1 MTLWS
6 IALTQVLTGRGGAVF
21 TRRLTSSVA
30 VATLVAMASTAGAA
44 AASASPAWDPVHHSP
59 VVPTSDHGRGAS
71 VPFTEYS
78 AVGSQTNGTVIG
90 PSDNLYTLA
99 DEAVGRTAVTLSG
112 AGRYVDFT
120 LAKPANA
127 VDLRYSIPD
136 SADGTGLTTPLKL
149 YVDGQARPDLTL
161 SSVYDWFYGSYPFTN
176 DPADLHGHHMYDDV
190 RTLLGRTLPAGTQVR
205 FEIANPS
212 IPVTINVAD
221 FQEVAPPAPQPR
233 GSISVLSY
241 GADPSGQT
249 DSTTAI
255 QNAINAGSADGKAVY
270 IPPGNYDVTA
280 HLIVNNVTL
289 TGAGEWYS
297 VLGGNGV
304 GVFGNFS
311 PSPST
316 NVHLSNFAIYG
327 QVNARV
333 DSEDFMG
340 IGGSLQDST
349 ISNVWISHVQAGIW
363 MTGPFTNLKISNV
376 RIQDTVADGINF
388 DGGITNSSVTN
399 AYIRNTGDDG
409 IALWSNGVADAN
421 DVISHDTVVL
431 PILANNFAIY
441 GGSDNSITHDYGT
454 DTITQGG
461 GIQVGNRFSAVPLA
475 GTTTIADNTLVRTG
489 TLDPNGRFGVGAIW
503 FYASDGEDMTGTIN
517 VDHNT
522 ILDSPYDAFGFVGD
536 YIPNATPPAYAIDN
550 VNINDN
556 YVRNV
561 GSFVFQLQSAGTIS
575 NTHVTG
581 TVGQDGT
588 MACGYGITPTYGTG
602 NTGYSGSECAFPPFD
617 YLATST
623 SSLDFGLVNLNTTS
637 PTQSVSITNPGPDP
651 APISSVYATGGF
663 AETNNCPA
671 TLAVGATCTATVTI
685 TPTSVQQYLGNLV
698 FDVNPASNPFAPYV
712 VSLSAAVYN
721 PTGNLALTATAS
733 ADNTLA
739 GFPASNAN
747 DGNQATYWQAANS
760 TGDLTL
766 ALAEP
771 APVDRIVLELPQGWG
786 DRDQTIEVD
795 GSTDGSTWTTLAPS
809 ATYLFSASNAAGNNV
824 VDISIP
830 SDPTVSYLRLDV
842 SNNTVQGAPQ
852 IAEFGVYSN

>member
-1 MTLWS
+1 VF
-6 IALTQVLTGRGGAVF
+6 ARCLTTG
-21 TRRLTSSVA
+21 VA
-30 VATLVAMASTAGAA
+30 VATLVALAGSAGVA
-44 AASASPAWDPVHHSP
+44 AASASPRPAPGRDPGYSQVT
-59 VVPTSDHGRGAS
+59 PTSNGDQGAQ
-71 VPFTEYS
+71 VPFTQYS
-78 AVGSQTNGTVIG
+78 AVNAQNTGTLIG
-90 PSDNLYTLA
+90 PSDNLYTLPA
-99 DEAVGRTAVTLSG
+99 EAIGRTAVTLNG
-112 AGRYVDFT
+112 AGQYVQFT
-120 LAKPANA
+120 LVKPANS

-136 SADGTGLTTPLKL
+136 SSDGTGLTTPLKV
-149 YVDGQARPDLTL
+149 YVNGQARPDLTL
-161 SSVYDWFYGSYPFTN
+161 SSTYDWFYGSYPFTN
-176 DPADLHGHHMYDDV
+176 DPADLDGHHMYDDV
-190 RTLLGRTLPAGTQVR
+190 RTQLGRTLPAGTQVR
-205 FEIANPS
+205 FEITDPS
-212 IPVTINVAD
+212 IPVTLNVAD
-221 FQEVAPPAPQPR
+221 FEEVAPPAPQPR

-241 GADPSGQT
+241 GADPTGQT

-255 QNAINAGSADGKAVY
+255 QNAINAGSAAGKAVY
-270 IPPGNYDVTA
+270 IPPGNFLVTS

-304 GVFGNFS
+304 GVFGNFA
-311 PSPST
+311 PTPST

-349 ISNVWISHVQAGIW
+349 ISNVWIQHVQAGIW

-388 DGGITNSSVTN
+388 DGGITDSSVTN
-399 AYIRNTGDDG
+399 TYIQNTGDDG

-421 DVISHDTVVL
+421 DTIAYDTVQL
-431 PILANNFAIY
+431 PVLANNFAIY
-441 GGSDNSITHDYGT
+441 GGSDNTITHDYGT

-461 GIQVGNRFSAVPLA
+461 GIQVGNRFSAVPLS

-489 TLDPNGRFGVGAIW
+489 TLDPNWRFGVGAIW
-503 FYASDGEDMTGTIN
+503 FYASDGADMTGTIN
-517 VDHNT
+517 VEHNT

-556 YVRNV
+556 IVHNV
-561 GSFVFQLQSAGTIS
+561 GTFVFQLQSAGSNDTIS
-575 NTHVTG
+575 NVVASG
-581 TVGQDGT
+581 TIGQDGT
-588 MACGYGITPTYGTG
+588 MACAYGITPTYGSG
-602 NTGYSGSECAFPPFD
+602 NTGWSGSECTFPPFD
-617 YLATST
+617 YLSTST
-623 SSLDFGLVNLNTTS
+623 SSVDFGLVNLNTQS
-637 PTQSVSITNPGPDP
+637 PAQTVTITNPGPDP

-671 TLAVGATCTATVTI
+671 TLAVGASCTATVTV
-685 TPTSVQQYLGNLV
+685 TPTAVQQYQGNLV
-698 FDVNPASNPFAPYV
+698 FDANPLNNPFAPYV

-721 PTGNLALTATAS
+721 PNGNLGLTATAS

-747 DGNQATYWQAANS
+747 DGNQATYWQAANA
-760 TGDLTL
+760 TGVLTL
-766 ALAEP
+766 QLAEA
-771 APVDRIVLELPQGWG
+771 APVDRVVLELPQGWG

-795 GSTDGSTWTTLAPS
+795 GSTDGTNWTQLVAPT
-809 ATYLFSASNAAGNNV
+809 AYLFSANNAAGNNV
-824 VDISIP
+824 VSISVP
-830 SDPTVSYLRLDV
+830 STTLNYIRVDV

-852 IAEFGVYSN
+852 IAEFQVYSN

>member
-1 MTLWS
+1 MFARCLTTGV
-6 IALTQVLTGRGGAVF
+6 AL
-21 TRRLTSSVA
+21 
-30 VATLVAMASTAGAA
+30 ATLVALGSSAGVA
-44 AASASPAWDPVHHSP
+44 AASATQKPALGRDPGYSQVS
-59 VVPTSDHGRGAS
+59 PTSDGDRGAQ
-71 VPFTEYS
+71 VPFIEYS
-78 AVGSQTNGTVIG
+78 AVKAQNTGTVIG
-90 PSDNLYTLA
+90 PSDNLYTLPA
-99 DEAVGRTAVTLSG
+99 EAVGRTAVTLSA
-112 AGRYVDFT
+112 AGQYVEFT
-120 LAKPANA
+120 LVKPANA

-136 SADGTGLTTPLKL
+136 SAGGTGLTTPLK
-149 YVDGQARPDLTL
+149 VSVNGQARPDLTL
-161 SSVYDWFYGSYPFTN
+161 SSTYDWFYGSYPFTN
-176 DPADLHGHHMYDDV
+176 DPANLGGHHMYDDV
-190 RTLLGRTLPAGTQVR
+190 RTQLGRTLPAGARVR
-205 FEIANPS
+205 FEIADPS

-221 FQEVAPPAPQPR
+221 FEEVAPPAPQPR

-241 GADPSGQT
+241 GADPTGQT

-255 QNAINAGSADGKAVY
+255 QNAINAGSAQGKAVY
-270 IPPGNYDVTA
+270 IPAGNFLVTA

-297 VLGGNGV
+297 QLAGNGV
-304 GVFGNFS
+304 GVFGNFA

-316 NVHLSNFAIYG
+316 NVHLSNFAILG

-349 ISNVWISHVQAGIW
+349 ISNVLIEHVQAGIW

-388 DGGITNSSVTN
+388 DGGVTDSSVTN
-399 AYIRNTGDDG
+399 TYIRNTGDDG

-441 GGSDNSITHDYGT
+441 GGNDNSITHDYGT

-489 TLDPNGRFGVGAIW
+489 TLDPNWRFGVGAIW

-522 ILDSPYDAFGFVGD
+522 IIDSPYDAFGFVGD

-550 VNINDN
+550 VHINDN
-556 YVRNV
+556 LVHNV
-561 GSFVFQLQSAGTIS
+561 GTFVFQLQSAGSDDTIS
-575 NTHVTG
+575 NVVTTG

-588 MACGYGITPTYGTG
+588 MACGYGITVTDGAG
-602 NTGYSGSECAFPPFD
+602 NSGWSGSECAFPPFD
-617 YLATST
+617 YLSTST
-623 SSLDFGLVNLNTTS
+623 SSLQFGLVNLNTQS
-637 PTQSVSITNPGPDP
+637 PAQTVTITNPGPDA

-663 AETNNCPA
+663 DETNNCPA
-671 TLAVGATCTATVTI
+671 TLAVGASCTATVTV
-685 TPTSVQQYLGNLV
+685 TPTAVQQYLGSLV
-698 FDVNPASNPFAPYV
+698 FNANPLNNPFAPYV

-721 PTGNLALTATAS
+721 PNGNLGLTATAS

-739 GFPASNAN
+739 GFPAGNAN

-760 TGDLTL
+760 AGVLTL
-766 ALAEP
+766 KLAEA
-771 APVDRIVLELPQGWG
+771 APVDRLVLELPQGWG
-786 DRDQTIEVD
+786 DRHQTIEVD
-795 GSTDGSTWTTLAPS
+795 GSTDGTTWTQLVAPT
-809 ATYLFSASNAAGNNV
+809 AYLFSANNAAGNNV
-824 VDISIP
+824 VDIPVP
-830 SDPTVSYLRLDV
+830 STTVNYIRIDV
-842 SNNTVQGAPQ
+842 SNNDVQGAPQ
-852 IAEFGVYSN
+852 IAEFQVYSN

>member
-1 MTLWS
+1 
-6 IALTQVLTGRGGAVF
+6 VF
-21 TRRLTSSVA
+21 ARRLTSSVA
-30 VATLVAMASTAGAA
+30 LATLVALASSAGAV
-44 AASASPAWDPVHHSP
+44 AASASPASHPSHHSP
-59 VVPTSDHGRGAS
+59 VVPTSDHGRGAA

-78 AVGSQTNGTVIG
+78 AVGSQNNGTVIG
-90 PSDNLYTLA
+90 PSDNLYTLPA
-99 DEAVGRTAVTLSG
+99 EAVNRTAVTLSG
-112 AGRYVDFT
+112 AGQYVDFT
-120 LAKPANA
+120 LAKAANA

-136 SADGTGLTTPLKL
+136 SADGTGLTTPLK
-149 YVDGQARPDLTL
+149 VFVNGRAKPDLTL
-161 SSVYDWFYGSYPFTN
+161 SSEYDWFYGSYPFTN
-176 DPADLHGHHMYDDV
+176 DPSALDGHHMYDDV
-190 RTLLGRTLPAGTQVR
+190 RTLLGGTLPAGTQVR

-212 IPVTINVAD
+212 IPVTLDVAD
-221 FQEVAPPAPQPR
+221 FQEVAPPASQPR

-241 GADPSGQT
+241 GADPSGKT

-255 QNAINAGSADGKAVY
+255 QNAINAGSAAGKAVY
-270 IPPGNYDVTA
+270 IPPGNFLVTA

-304 GVFGNFS
+304 GVFGNFA

-316 NVHLSNFAIYG
+316 NVHLSNFAISG

-349 ISNVWISHVQAGIW
+349 ISNVWIQHVQAGIW

-388 DGGITNSSVTN
+388 DGGITDSSVTN
-399 AYIRNTGDDG
+399 TYIRNTGDDG
-409 IALWSNGVADAN
+409 IALWSNGVADSG

-441 GGSDNSITHDYGT
+441 GGNDNAVVNNYAD

-475 GTTTIADNTLVRTG
+475 GTTTIANNTLIRTG
-489 TLDPNGRFGVGAIW
+489 TLDPNWKFGVGAIW
-503 FYASDGEDMTGTIN
+503 FYASDGADMTGTIN

-550 VNINDN
+550 VNIDHNL
-556 YVRNV
+556 VRNV
-561 GSFVFQLQSAGTIS
+561 GSFVFQLQSAGSNDTIS
-575 NTHVTG
+575 NVHASG
-581 TVGQDGT
+581 TIGVDGT

-602 NTGYSGSECAFPPFD
+602 NTGWTGSECTFPPFNI
-617 YLATST
+617 LSTST
-623 SSLDFGLVNLNTTS
+623 SSVDFGLVNLNTQS
-637 PTQSVSITNPGPDP
+637 PAQTVTITNPGPDA

-663 AETNNCPA
+663 TETNNCPA
-671 TLAVGATCTATVTI
+671 TLAVGASCTATVTV
-685 TPTSVQQYLGNLV
+685 TPTAVQQYQGNLV
-698 FDVNPASNPFAPYV
+698 FAANPLNNPFAPYV

-721 PTGNLALTATAS
+721 PNGNLGLTATAS

-739 GFPASNAN
+739 GFPAGNAN

-760 TGDLTL
+760 TGALTL
-766 ALAEP
+766 ALAKS

-786 DRDQTIEVD
+786 DRHQTIEVD
-795 GSTDGSTWTTLAPS
+795 GSTDGSTWTTLSPS
-809 ATYLFSASNAAGNNV
+809 AAYLFSANNADGNNV
-824 VDISIP
+824 VTITIP
-830 SDPTVSYLRLDV
+830 SATVNYLRIDV
-842 SNNTVQGAPQ
+842 SNNDVQGAPQ
-852 IAEFGVYSN
+852 IAEFEAFSN

>member
-1 MTLWS
+1 ML
-6 IALTQVLTGRGGAVF
+6 A
-21 TRRLTSSVA
+21 RRLTSSVA
-30 VATLVAMASTAGAA
+30 AATLVALASSVGVAA
-44 AASASPAWDPVHHSP
+44 AASAAPASDSVSSSP
-59 VVPTSDHGRGAS
+59 VVATSAGNQGAA
-71 VPFTEYS
+71 VPFTEYN
-78 AVGSQTNGTVIG
+78 AVGSDTNGTEIG
-90 PSDNLYTLA
+90 PSTNLYTLA
-99 DEAVGRTAVTLSG
+99 AEAVGRTAITLSG
-112 AGRYVDFT
+112 AGQYIDFT

-136 SADGTGLTTPLKL
+136 SADGTGLTTPLS
-149 YVDGQARPDLTL
+149 VFVNGHQRHDLTL

-176 DPADLHGHHMYDDV
+176 DPSALGGHHMYDDV
-190 RTLLGRTLPAGTQVR
+190 RTMFGRTLPAGTHVR
-205 FEIANPS
+205 FEIANPA

-221 FQEVAPPAPQPR
+221 FQEVAPPAPQPA

-241 GADPSGQT
+241 GADPTGQT

-255 QNAINAGSADGKAVY
+255 QNAINAGSAAGKAVY
-270 IPPGNYDVTA
+270 IPPGNYTVTS

-304 GVFGNFS
+304 GVFGNM
-311 PSPST
+311 PPTPST
-316 NVHLSNFAIYG
+316 NVHLSNFAIFG

-340 IGGSLQDST
+340 IGGALQDST

-363 MTGPFTNLKISNV
+363 MTGPFSNLKISNV

-388 DGGITNSSVTN
+388 DGGITDSSVTN
-399 AYIRNTGDDG
+399 TYIRNTGDDG
-409 IALWSNGVADAN
+409 IALWSNGVADSG
-421 DVISHDTVVL
+421 DVISHDSVVS

-441 GGSDNSITHDYGT
+441 GGNDNSITHDYGA
-454 DTITQGG
+454 DTMTQGG
-461 GIQVGNRFSAVPLA
+461 GIQVGNRYASVPLA
-475 GTTTIADNTLVRTG
+475 GTTTIADNTLVSTG
-489 TLDPNGRFGVGAIW
+489 TLDPNWKFGVGAIW

-556 YVRNV
+556 VVHNV
-561 GSFVFQLQSAGTIS
+561 GSFVFQLQSAGSNDTIS
-575 NTHVTG
+575 NVVSTG
-581 TVGQDGT
+581 TVGLDGT

-602 NTGYSGSECAFPPFD
+602 NTGWSGSECTFPPFD
-617 YLATST
+617 ILSTST
-623 SSLDFGLVNLNTTS
+623 SSLDFGLVNLNTQS
-637 PTQSVSITNPGPDP
+637 PSQSVTLTNPGPDP

-663 AETNNCPA
+663 DETNNCPA
-671 TLAVGATCTATVTI
+671 TLAVGASCTATVTV
-685 TPTSVQQYLGNLV
+685 TPTAVQQYQGSLV
-698 FDVNPASNPFAPYV
+698 FGANPTSNPFAPYV

-721 PTGNLALTATAS
+721 PAGNLALTATAS

-739 GFPASNAN
+739 GFPASNVN

-760 TGDLTL
+760 TGQLTL
-766 ALAEP
+766 ALAES
-771 APVDRIVLELPQGWG
+771 APVDRVVVELPQGWG

-795 GSTDGSTWTTLAPS
+795 GSTDGSTWTTLAAS
-809 ATYLFSASNAAGNNV
+809 ASYLFSANNADGNNV
-824 VDISIP
+824 VTISIP
-830 SDPTVSYLRLDV
+830 STSVSYLRLDI

-852 IAEFGVYSN
+852 IAEFEAFSN